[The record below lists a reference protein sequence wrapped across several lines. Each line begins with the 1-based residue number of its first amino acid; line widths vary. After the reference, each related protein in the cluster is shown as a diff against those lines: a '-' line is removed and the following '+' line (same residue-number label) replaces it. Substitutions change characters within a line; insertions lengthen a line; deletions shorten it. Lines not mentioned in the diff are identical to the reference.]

1 MKFVNHSSYVTV
13 IIFVLF
19 LSPIMATG
27 QNLIRGIDKG
37 IHFRGTFGMTDLQD
51 DGLSPLVQPFI
62 RHQLGRN
69 TQGEFSIGIGTLR
82 GYDYTTRILPID
94 YKFLYFPFSYR
105 SGFLFPKFNP
115 GDVYLFA
122 GLGAVNYT
130 LIEVPRPDD
139 PLTVD
144 AGPKIRTS
152 ELWDFTNNWAAHV
165 PIGIGTT
172 IHLDDQTQLVLSSG
186 YQITSSS
193 TLESFD
199 RKGLDGYLSVSVGL
213 KFSRPFRMPTRYVP
227 VNTPVLWIQPS
238 PAPLAVSTDPGPRR
252 IPDVVLKD
260 MPIMINFDL
269 LRADIR
275 ADEIEDMEI
284 VLSHLTAKPD
294 AILHLRGHTDVRG
307 RVPLNDVLGTE
318 RAWQTKRW
326 LMERGIAWNRILIS
340 AAAAQEPIADN
351 RTEEGRFRNRRVEF
365 ELLSGSESIQIQES
379 FAFAQSSAAARIQPA
394 MVELGQSLAVIQPRL
409 VRMGVELDEISIADL
424 DVLSDWLHQ
433 YSDIRIRIVGHT
445 DSRGSD
451 RVNDLFSL
459 ARASRIQ
466 AYLLTKGIP
475 LDRMDAVGVGSI
487 QPIAPNTTE
496 AGRRQNRRIEI
507 IRIL

>member
-1 MKFVNHSSYVTV
+1 MKFLYHSSFV
-13 IIFVLF
+13 ILIMMF
-19 LSPIMATG
+19 LSPHMAAG

-51 DGLSPLVQPFI
+51 QGFSPLVQPFL
-62 RHQLGRN
+62 RHQLGWN

-82 GYDYTTRILPID
+82 GYDYTTRILPVD
-94 YKFLYFPFSYR
+94 YKVLYFPFNYR

-115 GDVYLFA
+115 GDVYVYA

-152 ELWDFTNNWAAHV
+152 ALWDFTTNWAMHF

-186 YQITSSS
+186 YQITGTKS
-193 TLESFD
+193 LESIPQNS
-199 RKGLDGYLSVSVGL
+199 LDGYFAISIGL
-213 KFSRPFRMPTRYVP
+213 KFSRPFRMPNRYVP
-227 VNTPVLWIQPS
+227 VNAPVLWIQPP
-238 PAPLAVSTDPGPRR
+238 PAPLAVVADPGPRQM
-252 IPDVVLKD
+252 PDVVLKD

-284 VLSHLTAKPD
+284 VLSHLVAKPD

-307 RVPLNDVLGTE
+307 RISLNDVLGTE

-326 LMERGIAWNRILIS
+326 LMERGIAWDRILIS

-365 ELLSGSESIQIQES
+365 ELLSEMES
-379 FAFAQSSAAARIQPA
+379 AQLRDSMTFELSNAEARIQPTL
-394 MVELGQSLAVIQPRL
+394 VEVGESIAVIQPRL
-409 VRMGVELDEISIADL
+409 VSMRVDLDEVSIADL
-424 DVLSDWLHQ
+424 DVLAAWLTQ

-451 RVNDLFSL
+451 RVNALFSL

-466 AYLLTKGIP
+466 AYLITKGIS
-475 LDRMDAVGVGSI
+475 LDRMEAVGVGSS
-487 QPIAPNTTE
+487 QPIATNATE
-496 AGRRQNRRIEI
+496 AGRRQNRRIEV
-507 IRIL
+507 IRTF